1 MNAARVRAPR
11 ARPPAALALGVAL
24 AAFAALSGDL
34 IRQERAALP
43 GGPAPNVVLVVID
56 TLGAR
61 HVGHLLRPGPE
72 RSHTPEIDAPAGSH
86 TPEIDALARRGAT
99 FVNAYS
105 PAPWTR
111 PAIASLFTGRMPSRH
126 GVEGPVDRLA
136 QRHATLAEELAA
148 RGYATAAITSQPL
161 LRLGAGYR
169 QGIET
174 YDDSHALGRDAVTAR
189 SVTDAAI
196 AWVDAHARE
205 RFFLLAYY
213 FDPHDAYQHHEAHDL
228 TSGYE
233 GPLEPGMD
241 VWELRERRAALG
253 PADRAYLVGLHREEI
268 AHTDAE
274 VGRLL
279 RHLGLRGLERDTLV
293 VLTSDHGEELLEHGW
308 IGHMR
313 TLYDEL
319 LHVPLVISLPGRIAP
334 QRIEDPVSL
343 LDVRPT
349 ILAVAGAQSR
359 DEERAQDGVS
369 LVRALRGDARALA
382 DRALYAEVD
391 YAPPEAGDHREA
403 LTAHKTALFG
413 RRWKLVHDLPSGRF
427 ELYDRES
434 DPAETRD
441 LWGRA
446 PEGLRMRSEL
456 LAFERSRPGR
466 SAPPAS
472 AMAPDSADLARLRE
486 LGYLR

>member
-1 MNAARVRAPR
+1 VTPPPARAPR
-11 ARPPAALALGVAL
+11 ARHRATLAVCAALAALALLAGGVVRL
-24 AAFAALSGDL
+24 
-34 IRQERAALP
+34 ERAALP
-43 GGPAPNVVLVVID
+43 GRDPPNVLLIVID

-61 HVGHLLRPGPE
+61 HVGNLLQPAPE
-72 RSHTPEIDAPAGSH
+72 RSHTPEIDA
-86 TPEIDALARRGAT
+86 LASRSAVFT
-99 FVNAYS
+99 NAFS

-148 RGYATAAITSQPL
+148 RGFATGAITSQPL

-169 QGIET
+169 QGFAS
-174 YDDSHALGRDAVTAR
+174 YDDSHALGRKAVTAR
-189 SVTDAAI
+189 AVTDASI
-196 AWVDAHARE
+196 AWLDAHAQQ

-228 TSGYE
+228 TSGYA
-233 GPLEPGMD
+233 GPLEPGMEI
-241 VWELRERRAALG
+241 WKLREQRARFG
-253 PADRAYLVGLHREEI
+253 PEDVAYLVGLYREEI
-268 AHTDAE
+268 AQSDAE

-279 RHLGLRGLERDTLV
+279 RHLGVRGLERDTLV
-293 VLTSDHGEELLEHGW
+293 VLTADHGEELMEHGW

-319 LHVPLVISLPGRIAP
+319 LHVPLVVSLPGRIAP
-334 QRIEDPVSL
+334 RRIETPVSL
-343 LDVRPT
+343 VDVVPT
-349 ILAVAGAQSR
+349 ILAIAGMPPR
-359 DEERAQDGVS
+359 DAEGARDGVS
-369 LVRALRGDARALA
+369 LVRALRGDANALA

-391 YAPPEAGDHREA
+391 YAPPEGGDRREE
-403 LTAHKTALFG
+403 LTARKTALVG

-427 ELYDRES
+427 ELYDRER
-434 DPAETRD
+434 DPGEQHD

-446 PEGLRMRSEL
+446 PEGLRLRRKL
-456 LAFERSRPGR
+456 LAFELTRPRR
-466 SAPPAS
+466 SASSAPSAS
-472 AMAPDSADLARLRE
+472 SVDAADLARLRE